1 MENRETLDSHKQRF
15 ERDLVARIMFHL
27 ANLESQGTPGSVAV
41 TIHCDSKGA
50 RKVIF
55 NAEEV
60 WSSMTPPKGVG
71 R

>member
-1 MENRETLDSHKQRF
+1 MAKRETLNSHHQF
-15 ERDLVARIMFHL
+15 ERDLMARIMFHL
-27 ANLESQGTPGSVAV
+27 ANLEEQGTPGSVAV

-60 WSSMTPPKGVG
+60 WSSMTPP
-71 R
+71 RESR